1 MKIKGTH
8 TVCGREVLIQQIVDN
23 GGHCPWDGQPF
34 NKDYT
39 ALLSEALQRA
49 EIAGTALEESL
60 DAVAEMSG
68 ALVLDRDS
76 VLADVTASLERTGQ
90 RPPAR
95 AR

>member
-8 TVCGREVLIQQIVDN
+8 SVCGREVLIQQIVDN
-23 GGHCPWDGQPF
+23 GGHCPWDGEPF

-39 ALLSEALQRA
+39 GLLSEALQRA
-49 EIAGTALEESL
+49 EIAGSALEEAL

-68 ALVLDRDS
+68 ALALDPGTVLDGIT
-76 VLADVTASLERTGQ
+76 VSLERTRQ